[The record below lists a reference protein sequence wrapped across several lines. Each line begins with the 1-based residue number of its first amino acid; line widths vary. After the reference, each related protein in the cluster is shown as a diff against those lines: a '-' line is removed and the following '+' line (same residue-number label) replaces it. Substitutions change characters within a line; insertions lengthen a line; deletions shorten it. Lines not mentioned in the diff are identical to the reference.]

1 MNIELKPEEIL
12 VPSPCVSNKIGI
24 IYRIITSA
32 YNRAMKPY
40 GISTIQ
46 RSILMLTK
54 FRGPINQKAIST
66 ILAMGKSTCSRDIQA
81 LITKGLL
88 ETTEAEDARN
98 NLISVTPK
106 GLELIEITMP
116 IWQEIHQK
124 SETILGKTS
133 IDELDRI
140 IISLKK
146 YKNLYK

>member
-1 MNIELKPEEIL
+1 
-12 VPSPCVSNKIGI
+12 
-24 IYRIITSA
+24 
-32 YNRAMKPY
+32 MKPY

-66 ILAMGKSTCSRDIQA
+66 ILAMEKSTCSRDIQA

-88 ETTEAEDARN
+88 TITEAQDARN

-146 YKNLYK
+146 HKNLYK